1 MLQRILTHKSPSTL
15 YALTGLKWQEF
26 DELLVSFEAVYQ
38 QQEQARWKSKL
49 RRRKP
54 GGGRKG
60 AISRINEKLLF
71 ILFYV
76 RHYPVQRVQAVLF
89 GMVQGQSWEWIHRL
103 LPILER
109 ALEKKVALPERPGT
123 TWHALLAQCPELE
136 CLLDATERP
145 RSRPKDTEEQRRY
158 YSGKKKRHTVKN
170 TVVTDARGK
179 RVIYLGWTVEGK
191 RHDKALVEAEAPPF
205 PAGSRIAADSGY
217 QGWKTEGAQVEQKE
231 INRQLSQR
239 RVRVEHAIAGI
250 KVHRLVHD
258 VYRGRN
264 ERFADRAMV
273 VAVGLYNY
281 KSSQRDLARQM
292 QAAV

>member
-1 MLQRILTHKSPSTL
+1 
-15 YALTGLKWQEF
+15 
-26 DELLVSFEAVYQ
+26 
-38 QQEQARWKSKL
+38 
-49 RRRKP
+49 
-54 GGGRKG
+54 
-60 AISRINEKLLF
+60 
-71 ILFYV
+71 
-76 RHYPVQRVQAVLF
+76 
-89 GMVQGQSWEWIHRL
+89 
-103 LPILER
+103 
-109 ALEKKVALPERPGT
+109 
-123 TWHALLAQCPELE
+123 
-136 CLLDATERP
+136 
-145 RSRPKDTEEQRRY
+145 
-158 YSGKKKRHTVKN
+158 
-170 TVVTDARGK
+170 VVTDARGK

-217 QGWKTEGAQVEQKE
+217 QGWKTEGAQVNVPQKKPRKRELSVEQKE